1 MTEKKSIFASK
12 AAMLPLALVTMFFWG
27 SLFPMIKVGYQAFQ
41 LDTSSSAN
49 IMLFAGVRFIACGL
63 VLVGSLG
70 FQKKTMKPP
79 RSAEIFPVLMIAL
92 FGYFLHYLCTYTGLS
107 LIEGS
112 KTAILKQVGSLFI
125 ICFAF
130 LFRKEDK
137 FSWKK
142 LLSGVLGFASIV
154 VVNLN
159 AGGEFQFGIGDV
171 LILAASFCSAISM
184 IFAKNAYDKCD
195 PMRVTAWA
203 QLISGVM
210 LTLTGVVF
218 GGSLGNPGWSAVGVF
233 TYICFASCMGYTI
246 WNNLVKY
253 NDLTRLNEIKFTE
266 PLFSAIC
273 SAILLSENI
282 LRLPYLFSFLLVA
295 AGVYIGSE
303 HKKALK

>member
-1 MTEKKSIFASK
+1 MVEKKSIFASK
-12 AAMLPLALVTMFFWG
+12 VAMLPLALLAMFFWG

-41 LDTSSSAN
+41 LDTSSPAN
-49 IMLFAGVRFIACGL
+49 IMVFAGLRFIVCGL
-63 VLVGSLG
+63 LLVGSLG
-70 FQKKTMKPP
+70 VQKKTMSPP
-79 RSAEIFPVLMIAL
+79 KKTEMFPVLMCAL
-92 FGYFLHYLCTYTGLS
+92 FGYFLHYICTYTGLS

-130 LFRKEDK
+130 LFRKEDV

-159 AGGEFQFGIGDV
+159 AGEFQFGIGDV
-171 LILAASFCSAISM
+171 LILTASFCSAISM
-184 IFAKNAYDKCD
+184 IFAKNAYDHCD

-210 LTLTGVVF
+210 LTVIGLAF
-218 GGSLGNPGWSAVGVF
+218 GGRLGQPGWNAVGVF
-233 TYICFASCMGYTI
+233 AYICFASCMGYAI

-253 NDLTRLNEIKFTE
+253 NDLTRMNEIKFTE

-273 SAILLSENI
+273 SAVLLSENI
-282 LRLPYLFSFLLVA
+282 FRLSYLFSFVLVA
-295 AGVYIGSE
+295 AGVFIGAE
-303 HKKALK
+303 HKKKAA